1 MVFLGY
7 TREIEGAAGLAD
19 RAIFLEVREAPDAG
33 AEFLAER
40 LEPPGVFEGLAGG
53 DGGSAEDDGV
63 LFAEV
68 VGGGHEPAQFSNVV
82 HN

>member
-53 DGGSAEDDGV
+53 DGCSAEDDGV
-63 LFAEV
+63 LLAEV
-68 VGGGHEPAQFSNVV
+68 VGGEHKPF
-82 HN
+82 